1 MNKPFALIVE
11 DDPQLGNIFTLAL
24 ETADFVSELIADGEL
39 AQRRLKEIAPDVIVL
54 DLHLPNVS
62 GELLLQQIKADERLA
77 QSRVIVVTADARMGG
92 YLRKQTDLLLLK
104 PISPTQL
111 RDLAK
116 RLRPTSLTSQNEGTD
131 NGNNQIL
138 LGGK

>member
-11 DDPQLGNIFTLAL
+11 DDPKLGDIFTLAL
-24 ETADFVSELIADGEL
+24 EAADFASELIADGEL
-39 AQRRLKEIAPDVIVL
+39 AQRRLKEIIPDVIVL

-77 QSRVIVVTADARMGG
+77 QSRVIIATADARMGG
-92 YLRKQTDLLLLK
+92 YLRKQTDLILLK
-104 PISPTQL
+104 PISPAQL

-116 RLRPTSLTSQNEGTD
+116 RLQPASPVDQTEASGSDNRP
-131 NGNNQIL
+131 IL